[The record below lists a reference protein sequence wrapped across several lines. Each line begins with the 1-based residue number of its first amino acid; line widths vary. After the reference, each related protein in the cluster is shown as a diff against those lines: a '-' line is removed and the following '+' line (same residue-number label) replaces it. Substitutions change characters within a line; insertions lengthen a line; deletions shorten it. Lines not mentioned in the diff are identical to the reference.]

1 MMETKER
8 IRCIHVNSAGG
19 LYTLVVGGEAAYSGQ
34 DKLTTITEITKVV
47 GIGPHGASYVYRV
60 YCEDG
65 DVKERI
71 EISAEFVVATILE
84 EVK

>member
-1 MMETKER
+1 METKER

-19 LYTLVVGGEAAYSGQ
+19 VFTLNVGCDTAWPGQ
-34 DKLTTITEITKVV
+34 DKLTMVTKIEKVLVV
-47 GIGPHGASYVYRV
+47 GPHGAGYVYRV
-60 YCEDG
+60 YCEGDG
-65 DVKERI
+65 AKERI

>member
-19 LYTLVVGGEAAYSGQ
+19 LYTLVVGGDAAYSGQ
-34 DKLTTITEITKVV
+34 DKLTTIKLIDRVRSL
-47 GIGPHGASYVYRV
+47 GPHGEVNVYRV

-65 DVKERI
+65 DIKERI
-71 EISAEFVVATILE
+71 EIPAEFVVATILE